1 MEYFL
6 PIAEV
11 FVSLPLIFIL
21 SLVVGI
27 LSGLFGVGGG
37 FLMTPFLIFLGIPP
51 AYAVANEANN
61 ILATSVSGS
70 TTHYL
75 KNTLDYK
82 MGLMIVIG
90 GAVGTSLGIF
100 TFSYFKGI
108 GKIDTVISLAY
119 MYILAIIGT
128 LMLVESLREIDQA
141 KRNVLLKKKAHV
153 HYWIHGLPLR
163 MRFPKSKLY
172 ESIFTPIIIGLIVGF
187 IAAIMGIGGAFI
199 LVPAM
204 IYIIKMPTKLVPGT
218 SLFVTIFVSVIVTF
232 LHSFNYGSIDLLLV
246 LMLVIGSIVGVQLGQ
261 KLGERIDSSGLR
273 ALLAILL
280 LIVGIAIAYDS
291 FFAVHDT
298 KEILNN
304 GTKNLA
310 PFSNFI
316 KNEYARDLKDEYGCD
331 DLWDY
336 LELNYESTIIGSP
349 MSHAWE
355 EVKEC
360 IRRADQLGDPHV
372 TALTKLLA
380 LIELFGRK
388 HGITA
393 SKKLLSAAVNSK
405 LKHSLQVLEEKSIV
419 IFRKSQDEYRLFEG
433 SDIDINSEVEV
444 QKAQINYDWDIILKE
459 IPTPI
464 PIVPKRHYLETGALR
479 WFERRIVSVSY
490 FENNPSMKLMD
501 NITGLFF

>member
-1 MEYFL
+1 MEVFL
-6 PIAEV
+6 PIAQV
-11 FVSLPLIFIL
+11 FVNPIEIL
-21 SLVVGI
+21 LLSAIVGV

-70 TTHYL
+70 TTYYL
-75 KNTLDYK
+75 KNILDYK
-82 MGLMIVIG
+82 MGFMIVIG
-90 GAVGTSLGIF
+90 GAIGTTLGIYTF
-100 TFSYFKGI
+100 TYFKGI

-141 KRNVLLKKKAHV
+141 KRNVLAKKKAHV

-246 LMLVIGSIVGVQLGQ
+246 LMLVVGSIVGVQLGQ

-280 LIVGIAIAYDS
+280 LIVGIAIAYDT
-291 FFAVHDT
+291 FFADEV
-298 KEILNN
+298 IN
-304 GTKNLA
+304 GTTISVKSDLNFFSRFIIDFSKEMPFFYGLFSIMFAIILGVAAAFLRRFISNLKGKI
-310 PFSNFI
+310 FI
-316 KNEYARDLKDEYGCD
+316 K
-331 DLWDY
+331 
-336 LELNYESTIIGSP
+336 S
-349 MSHAWE
+349 
-355 EVKEC
+355 
-360 IRRADQLGDPHV
+360 
-372 TALTKLLA
+372 
-380 LIELFGRK
+380 
-388 HGITA
+388 
-393 SKKLLSAAVNSK
+393 
-405 LKHSLQVLEEKSIV
+405 
-419 IFRKSQDEYRLFEG
+419 
-433 SDIDINSEVEV
+433 
-444 QKAQINYDWDIILKE
+444 
-459 IPTPI
+459 
-464 PIVPKRHYLETGALR
+464 
-479 WFERRIVSVSY
+479 
-490 FENNPSMKLMD
+490 
-501 NITGLFF
+501 